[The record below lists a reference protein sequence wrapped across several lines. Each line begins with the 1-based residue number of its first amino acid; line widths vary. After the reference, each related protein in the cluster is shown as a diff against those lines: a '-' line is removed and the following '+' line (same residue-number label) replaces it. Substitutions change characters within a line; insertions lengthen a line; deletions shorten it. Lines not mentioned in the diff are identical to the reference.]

1 VILAIESSCDDTCAA
16 LVGHDGT
23 IHANVI
29 SSQEV
34 HSRFGGVVP
43 EIAARHHLELI
54 DAVVA
59 EALAR
64 AGADLDEVTLVAATS
79 RRCTSTTA

>member
-1 VILAIESSCDDTCAA
+1 MTASIA
-16 LVGHDGT
+16 
-23 IHANVI
+23 ANVI

-34 HSRFGGVVP
+34 HARFGGVVP

-54 DAVVA
+54 DAVID

-64 AGADLDEVTLVAATS
+64 AGAS
-79 RRCTSTTA
+79 STT